1 MDSIRSDGGK
11 YVKDLLYRKA
21 PKSIAIKRENANVDY
36 EKKSRKIALYLCCF
50 LENVSIEILFWKC
63 KKRAKYR

>member
-21 PKSIAIKRENANVDY
+21 LKSIAIRRKNANVDY
-36 EKKSRKIALYLCCF
+36 EKS
-50 LENVSIEILFWKC
+50 LEKFPSIFV
-63 KKRAKYR
+63 AF